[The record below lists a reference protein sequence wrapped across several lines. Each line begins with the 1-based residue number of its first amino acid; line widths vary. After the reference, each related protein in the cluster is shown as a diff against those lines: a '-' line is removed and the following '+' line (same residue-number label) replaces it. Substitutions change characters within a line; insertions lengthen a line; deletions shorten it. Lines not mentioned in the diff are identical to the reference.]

1 MSKFDNNIYPLPNIL
16 EVKMAVTFGR
26 EFVPTAV
33 RFLYSFILF
42 SKTILI
48 ICLSYGTP
56 ERMN

>member
-16 EVKMAVTFGR
+16 EVRMAVTFGR

-42 SKTILI
+42 SITI
-48 ICLSYGTP
+48 
-56 ERMN
+56 

>member
-26 EFVPTAV
+26 EFVPTTV

-42 SKTILI
+42 SITILI

>member
-1 MSKFDNNIYPLPNIL
+1 MSKFDNNIYPHPNFL

-42 SKTILI
+42 SITNLI